1 MSEQKK
7 ITTSDS
13 SSGELNLS
21 TRVANLFINR
31 VSLSEVLNIISDL
44 CKKRAQEIIDDPSS
58 EIYKKVMRD
67 LHEFESESNKQEGQE
82 VPSNSTSEEVTPIDT
97 QSATTS
103 VSGPMAG
110 FQSSGPA
117 ISI

>member
-13 SSGELNLS
+13 SSGDLDLS
-21 TRVANLFINR
+21 TRIANLFINR

-44 CKKRAQEIIDDPSS
+44 CKKRAQEIVDDPSS
-58 EIYKKVMRD
+58 EIYKKVMKD
-67 LHEFESESNKQEGQE
+67 LHEFESEGNKQGGQE
-82 VPSNSTSEEVTPIDT
+82 VPPQSTPAEVTPIDT
-97 QSATTS
+97 QSTAS
-103 VSGPMAG
+103 SASGPVAG
-110 FQSSGPA
+110 FQNSGPA